1 MVIGLGVVLAS
12 CGQPASEQ
20 AESPAAPAPVA
31 EAAAEPAIVSNP
43 LRNAYFG
50 DTHIHTILS
59 FDAYM
64 FGTRRTPDEAYEFAK
79 GAAAGF
85 SPG

>member
-1 MVIGLGVVLAS
+1 MRNFLVIGLGVVLAS

-59 FDAYM
+59 FDA
-64 FGTRRTPDEAYEFAK
+64 
-79 GAAAGF
+79 
-85 SPG
+85 